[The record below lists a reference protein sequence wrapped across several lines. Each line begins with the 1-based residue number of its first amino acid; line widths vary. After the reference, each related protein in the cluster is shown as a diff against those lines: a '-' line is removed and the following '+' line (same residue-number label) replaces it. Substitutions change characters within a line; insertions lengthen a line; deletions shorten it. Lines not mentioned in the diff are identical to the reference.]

1 MIDTERND
9 ATMLNTGTGDMRPA
23 QKKTKPA
30 ANAKNQKTRTSPII
44 LANISNAPEDTE
56 TTVSNPPSH
65 NTKFST
71 ISAMKAN
78 TIDPIKNRDI
88 SFLR

>member
-1 MIDTERND
+1 
-9 ATMLNTGTGDMRPA
+9 
-23 QKKTKPA
+23 
-30 ANAKNQKTRTSPII
+30 
-44 LANISNAPEDTE
+44 
-56 TTVSNPPSH
+56 VSNPPSH
-65 NTKFST
+65 NMMFST

>member
-9 ATMLNTGTGDMRPA
+9 ATMLNTGTGDFRPA
-23 QKKTKPA
+23 QRNTKPA
-30 ANAKNQKTRTSPII
+30 AKAKNQKTRTSPIVP
-44 LANISNAPEDTE
+44 ANTSIAPEDTE
-56 TTVSNPPSH
+56 ATVSNPPSH
-65 NTKFST
+65 NTMFIT

-78 TIDPIKNRDI
+78 TIDPIKSRDI